1 MENEMTMKRWINAL
15 ALLSLLVLPALVGAE
30 TWNID
35 PEHSTVGFKVRHMMI
50 TNVKGDFPTFSGTVE
65 IDDKD
70 ITRSKVAVSIATAS
84 INTNISKRDE
94 HLRSPEFFDVAKYPT
109 MTYVSTKVEK
119 AGVEK
124 LRVVGNLTLHG
135 VTREV
140 VLDVD
145 GPTAAAKDPWGNLR
159 RGASATAKVN
169 RKDFGLTWNAV
180 IESGG
185 ALVDDEVMIEIELE
199 MLKK

>member
-1 MENEMTMKRWINAL
+1 MTMKRWINAL
-15 ALLSLLVLPALVGAE
+15 VLLSLLVLPSLVCAE
-30 TWNID
+30 VWSID

-70 ITRSKVAVSIATAS
+70 ITRSKIAVSIATAS

-94 HLRSPEFFDVAKYPT
+94 HLRSPDFFDVAKYPT

-145 GPTAAAKDPWGNLR
+145 GPTAASKDPWGNLR

-169 RKDFGLTWNAV
+169 RKDFGLNWNAV

-185 ALVDDEVMIEIELE
+185 ALVGDEVTIEIELG

>member
-1 MENEMTMKRWINAL
+1 MKRWINAL
-15 ALLSLLVLPALVGAE
+15 VLLSLLILPSLVSAE
-30 TWNID
+30 TWSID
-35 PEHSTVGFKVRHMMI
+35 PEHSIVGFKIRHMMVS
-50 TNVKGDFPTFSGTVE
+50 NVKGTFPALSGMVE

-70 ITRSKVAVSIATAS
+70 ISKSKVEVSIETAS
-84 INTNISKRDE
+84 INTHISKRDE
-94 HLRSPEFFDVAKYPT
+94 HLRSPDFLDVAKYPT

-119 AGVEK
+119 AGEGK

-140 VLDVD
+140 ILNVE
-145 GPTAAAKDPWGNLR
+145 GPTAAFKDPWGSLR

-169 RKDFGLTWNAV
+169 RKDFGLNWNTA

-185 ALVDDEVMIEIELE
+185 VLVGEEVAIELE
-199 MLKK
+199 VEMIKK